1 MRGGGIDQGS
11 RDAYG
16 WQLWWDRCIVGQVS
30 WDVDLAMEGSL
41 MRLAKKEL
49 IDSEGGINGEDE
61 LGS

>member
-1 MRGGGIDQGS
+1 MGGGGIDQGS

-16 WQLWWDRCIVGQVS
+16 WQLWWDRCIG